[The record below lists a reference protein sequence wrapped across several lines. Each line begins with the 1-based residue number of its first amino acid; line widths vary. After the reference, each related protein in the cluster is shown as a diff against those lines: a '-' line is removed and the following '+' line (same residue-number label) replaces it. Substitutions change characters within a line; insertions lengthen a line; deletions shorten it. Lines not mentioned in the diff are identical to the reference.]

1 MNFTEL
7 RALPKEDRA
16 QKQAEIEL
24 ELMKEKAQI
33 AAGTS
38 PKNPGL
44 VRKNKK
50 MLARLAAISA
60 EDDN

>member
-7 RALPKEDRA
+7 RALPREEREE
-16 QKQAEIEL
+16 KQAEIEL

-50 MLARLAAISA
+50 ILARLAAIRS